1 MENIFMMSYRVQVAA
16 DGRIVMPKAC
26 REALHLTKGGEV
38 LIQIEGDE
46 ARLLNLATAVKK
58 AQELVKKKKQNRSE
72 SLTEALFKMR
82 REEALND

>member
-1 MENIFMMSYRVQVAA
+1 MGVFMMSYRVQVAA

-38 LIQIEGDE
+38 LIQVEGSE
-46 ARLLNLATAVKK
+46 ARMFSLQDAVKN
-58 AQELVKKKKQNRSE
+58 AQALVKKRKSGRTE

-82 REEALND
+82 REEAIHD

>member
-1 MENIFMMSYRVQVAA
+1 MSYRVQVAA

-38 LIQIEGDE
+38 VIQVEGNE
-46 ARLLNLATAVKK
+46 ARMLSLQDAVKN
-58 AQELVKKKKQNRSE
+58 AQALVKKRKKNPDE

-82 REEALND
+82 REEAHHD